1 MPGLLI
7 FIVSI
12 LVVYFLAPHATPM
25 IAAILSIVFLLY
37 GVYDHRRLFASEYQL
52 STWQEQLKIYSP
64 ALMIIAIILFIIYS
78 MLSFFTGGVVPIPSM
93 PNIEIPSVN
102 SITNSVMESV
112 NNVSNSIQNASMN
125 LLNSTKSTNSTN
137 STNKST
143 NNNSFGLGSFNNNN
157 NNKNKNKNKNSTSR
171 SIFETV

>member
-64 ALMIIAIILFIIYS
+64 ALMIIAVILFIIYTI
-78 MLSFFTGGVVPIPSM
+78 LAVFTNGSVPIPEM
-93 PNIEIPSVN
+93 PSIPSIPSAN
-102 SITNSVMESV
+102 SITHSITNSL
-112 NNVSNSIQNASMN
+112 NNVSNTITNAIPNSISNTFSN
-125 LLNSTKSTNSTN
+125 NVKKSNGNNGRTNGR
-137 STNKST
+137 
-143 NNNSFGLGSFNNNN
+143 NNGRANGRPLSV
-157 NNKNKNKNKNSTSR
+157 
-171 SIFETV
+171 FEAI

>member
-1 MPGLLI
+1 MEFFIPGLLI
-7 FIVSI
+7 FLVAI

-25 IAAILSIVFLLY
+25 IAAICAIIFLLY
-37 GVYDHRRLFASEYQL
+37 GVYDHHRLFASEYQL

-93 PNIEIPSVN
+93 PNIEMPSMN

-112 NNVSNSIQNASMN
+112 NNVTNSVQNASTNLINSMN
-125 LLNSTKSTNSTN
+125 NLNNS
-137 STNKST
+137 NKS
-143 NNNSFGLGSFNNNN
+143 NKSNNSFGLGSFNTNST
-157 NNKNKNKNKNSTSR
+157 NKNKNKNSTSR
-171 SIFETV
+171 SMFETV